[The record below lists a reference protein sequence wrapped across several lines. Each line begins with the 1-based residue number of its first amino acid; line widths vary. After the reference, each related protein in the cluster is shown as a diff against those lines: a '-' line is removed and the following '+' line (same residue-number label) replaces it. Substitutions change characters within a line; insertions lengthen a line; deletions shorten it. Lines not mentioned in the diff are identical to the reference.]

1 MADAFCEMK
10 GDTEKDR
17 GNVRYGVKSF
27 VKETEEGGRELRLSW
42 SAQGRKRGDE
52 EEGGVEGARARGGG

>member
-17 GNVRYGVKSF
+17 GNVRYRVKSLG
-27 VKETEEGGRELRLSW
+27 KGDREEGTMTELEWKKKRE
-42 SAQGRKRGDE
+42 AEKE
-52 EEGGVEGARARGGG
+52 

>member
-17 GNVRYGVKSF
+17 GNVRYRVKGL
-27 VKETEEGGRELRLSW
+27 VKGTGREGALSELECLRKKK
-42 SAQGRKRGDE
+42 GR
-52 EEGGVEGARARGGG
+52 

>member
-17 GNVRYGVKSF
+17 GIVRYRVKSL
-27 VKETEEGGRELRLSW
+27 VKGTRREGGS
-42 SAQGRKRGDE
+42 SDCAGVCE
-52 EEGGVEGARARGGG
+52 EEKREIGKE

>member
-17 GNVRYGVKSF
+17 GNVRYRVKSSL
-27 VKETEEGGRELRLSW
+27 KRDRDGRR
-42 SAQGRKRGDE
+42 
-52 EEGGVEGARARGGG
+52 EGAVTEQECARGGKKKKKKREDGDGEGVT